1 MVRAAQNIRNLNFE
15 KGDVFAVV
23 SKNNHELVPLFVALL
38 CLDHPFNPIDPSSSE
53 EAFMRMFSIT
63 KPKLVFC
70 DVESY
75 EMVRRYLRK
84 LKNDAKIYTFCGQC
98 EDSVAVNELFRQTNR
113 EAEFM

>member
-1 MVRAAQNIRNLNFE
+1 MRAAQNIRSLNFE

-38 CLDHPFNPIDPSSSE
+38 CLEHPFNPVDPSSTE
-53 EAFMRMFSIT
+53 EAFMHMFSIT

-70 DVESY
+70 DIESY

-84 LKNDAKIYTFCGQC
+84 LNAEAKIYTFCGQYD
-98 EDSVAVNELFRQTNR
+98 DSIAVNELFRPTNK